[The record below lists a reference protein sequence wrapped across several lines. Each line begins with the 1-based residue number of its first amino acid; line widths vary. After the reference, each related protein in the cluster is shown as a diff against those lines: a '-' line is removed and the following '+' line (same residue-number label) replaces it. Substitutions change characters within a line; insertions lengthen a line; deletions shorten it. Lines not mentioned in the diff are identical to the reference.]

1 MCSCTRCFGI
11 FQSTLPRG
19 ERPRFRLLPTY
30 FLHFNPRSREGSD
43 VTSCPDAIFIPNFN
57 PRSREGS
64 DVKKVIQEAM
74 ETISIHAP
82 ARGATI
88 LTHVRPDRIF
98 YFNPRSRE
106 GSDWMADSYKHKPK
120 DFNPRSRE
128 GSDRIRTAL
137 IIWISYFNPRSREG
151 SDVELSTEAG
161 DLWAFQSTLPRGER
175 QARSPRHS
183 FDT

>member
-1 MCSCTRCFGI
+1 M
-11 FQSTLPRG
+11 
-19 ERPRFRLLPTY
+19 
-30 FLHFNPRSREGSD
+30 
-43 VTSCPDAIFIPNFN
+43 
-57 PRSREGS
+57 
-64 DVKKVIQEAM
+64 KKVIQEAM

-151 SDVELSTEAG
+151 SDVE
-161 DLWAFQSTLPRGER
+161 AFRYGFPISDFNPRSREG
-175 QARSPRHS
+175 S
-183 FDT
+183 DKTI